1 MSEIFSGKIVKY
13 LTKSLNL
20 FLKYLM
26 IIFFFLQSTIQDLF
40 NVNTNEDASTR
51 MAEVVDREKERKERL
66 QKQLDNQVSIIFLY
80 ISLFYVMPSFPK
92 RE

>member
-1 MSEIFSGKIVKY
+1 
-13 LTKSLNL
+13 
-20 FLKYLM
+20 M